1 MICRRPAVGQRMTG
15 SHKTLQQYLQIAD
28 DLASSETLILQLFS
42 LWSSIT
48 VSHAACTDSP
58 SMSGCW
64 SRSPNYNQWSPP
76 HDACK
81 SPPHSRA
88 RVWSTWGSRVQSQF
102 PNHWARLDSPRSSG
116 LQLWQQQVDPQT
128 SQLESL
134 PHPAQYRQSTQH
146 IQQPLV
152 CSTHAVLKRQIWIT
166 LQRSAQRIWIKTWI
180 DIHCNTKATA
190 RPPWWRTLALKLS
203 HNRLRQL
210 HCARSLHTRVVSLP

>member
-1 MICRRPAVGQRMTG
+1 
-15 SHKTLQQYLQIAD
+15 
-28 DLASSETLILQLFS
+28 
-42 LWSSIT
+42 
-48 VSHAACTDSP
+48 
-58 SMSGCW
+58 
-64 SRSPNYNQWSPP
+64 
-76 HDACK
+76 
-81 SPPHSRA
+81 
-88 RVWSTWGSRVQSQF
+88 VQSQF
-102 PNHWARLDSPRSSG
+102 PNHWARLDSPGSSG